1 MKRVV
6 RVKLVP
12 DAAQRAALRE
22 TLTVCNEAATFAA
35 RAAYSMRDRRG
46 RTPGRSRLHD
56 AVYYEIKARFGLSAQ
71 PSARVIGK
79 TLAAYAALKSNLQAG
94 NYGGAGSERRSKV
107 EDKPV
112 VFRPDAA
119 QPFDDRCLS
128 WNHANHTV
136 SIWTTAGRLQGV
148 RFVGRGSDLELL
160 AAHRKGESDLQVV
173 DGTWY
178 LIAIVDIPDVGVAE
192 PDGFLGV
199 DLGIVNIATT
209 SNGANWSGGAVT
221 VRRKKNVALRAKLQT
236 KGTKSAKRLLKKRSK
251 KETRFV
257 TDVNH
262 QISRKIVAE
271 AQRTGRGIAIENLTG
286 IRARVRRRKP
296 QRAAVHSWA
305 FAQLG
310 AFLTYKAQGAGVVI
324 LGVDPAYTSQECSAC
339 GHICRANRPNQA
351 SFRCVSCG
359 VSLNADVNAARNIA
373 FRGVFEWA
381 AINLPNAA

>member
-1 MKRVV
+1 M
-6 RVKLVP
+6 RVKLLP
-12 DAAQRAALRE
+12 NPAQTVALRD
-22 TLTVCNEAATFAA
+22 TLRACNAAATQVAA
-35 RAAYSMRDRRG
+35 VAHGMRGANG
-46 RTPGRSRLHD
+46 RTPNKFVLQQV
-56 AVYYEIKARFGLSAQ
+56 VYHEIKASFGLSAQ
-71 PSARVIGK
+71 PALRVIAK
-79 TLAAYAALKSNLQAG
+79 TVDAYRARRSNLLAG
-94 NYGGAGSERRSKV
+94 NYGRTGSERRAKV
-107 EDKPV
+107 EGKPV
-112 VFRPDAA
+112 VFCPDAA

-128 WNHANHTV
+128 WNHDAKTV
-136 SIWTTAGRLQGV
+136 SIWATAGRLQGV
-148 RFVGRGSDLELL
+148 RFVGRESDIELL
-160 AAHRKGESDLQVV
+160 NAYRRGESDLQVV

-178 LIAIVDIPDVGVAE
+178 LIATVDIPDVAPVE

-209 SNGANWSGGAVT
+209 NDGDNWSGGAVT
-221 VRRKKNVALRAKLQT
+221 LRRKKNVALRARLQA
-236 KGTKSAKRLLKKRSK
+236 KGTKSAKRLLKNRSK

-286 IRARVRRRKP
+286 IRARVRLRKP

-310 AFLTYKAQGAGVVI
+310 AFLTYKAAGAGVVI

-339 GHICRANRPNQA
+339 GHVERANRPNQA
-351 SFRCVSCG
+351 TFRCVSCG
-359 VSLNADVNAARNIA
+359 ASSNADLNAAKNIS
-373 FRGVFEWA
+373 FRGAFEWA